1 MQQMALAAKAEAA
14 SAKRKE
20 QRDRREAQKQKVGNL
35 EELMASAHASLEAS
49 GHAPPPAE
57 APLEEL
63 MVAAEAHLAF
73 SMGDDS
79 ERGRAE
85 AAAKMQAAQRGR
97 ASRRQLA
104 ATSPYGARTAEEQA
118 ELVTQVAKIQ
128 RSWRKKL
135 GRRALAKMVR
145 RAGRGSTVIAK
156 AKALEL
162 QQAKLIS
169 AADAA
174 ESRRAERRASL
185 EKQQAI
191 HRAEKEAEK
200 QQVQT
205 LEEMMAAAQAM
216 LERSSET
223 ESAPAPAPSTRP
235 SRAPPPSTTR
245 CARTA
250 SSLAALTE

>member
-1 MQQMALAAKAEAA
+1 
-14 SAKRKE
+14 
-20 QRDRREAQKQKVGNL
+20 
-35 EELMASAHASLEAS
+35 
-49 GHAPPPAE
+49 
-57 APLEEL
+57 
-63 MVAAEAHLAF
+63 
-73 SMGDDS
+73 MG
-79 ERGRAE
+79 
-85 AAAKMQAAQRGR
+85 
-97 ASRRQLA
+97 
-104 ATSPYGARTAEEQA
+104 
-118 ELVTQVAKIQ
+118 KIQ

-200 QQVQT
+200 DAADTLTHKTVWRTVQIEVDPKRG
-205 LEEMMAAAQAM
+205 LGFYPRNAQ
-216 LERSSET
+216 
-223 ESAPAPAPSTRP
+223 
-235 SRAPPPSTTR
+235 TTR
-245 CARTA
+245 
-250 SSLAALTE
+250 